1 MAIPTAEQTIITNSQ
16 GDLAAIKTRL
26 GNLITNADA
35 LFDLRTG
42 DAPGRNACLAAK
54 GGARE
59 LLGLVE
65 QYHARIARDLMISYG
80 ADGNAVVLGGG
91 GGRR

>member
-1 MAIPTAEQTIITNSQ
+1 MPIPTAEMTLITSGQ
-16 GDLAAIKTRL
+16 SDLAAVKTRL
-26 GNLITNADA
+26 GNLITAADA
-35 LFDLRTG
+35 MYDLK
-42 DAPGRNACLAAK
+42 PGNAVARAACLEMK

-65 QYHARIARDLMISYG
+65 QYHASISRALMIVYG
-80 ADGNAVVLGGG
+80 ADGEAVVNGGG